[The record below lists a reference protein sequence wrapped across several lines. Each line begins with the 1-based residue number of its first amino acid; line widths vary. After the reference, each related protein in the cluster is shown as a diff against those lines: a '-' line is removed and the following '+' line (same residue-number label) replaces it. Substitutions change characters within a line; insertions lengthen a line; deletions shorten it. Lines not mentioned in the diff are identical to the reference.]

1 MQIFMNVLGICVGIG
16 EKTKWQK
23 KQSELPEAFRI
34 QHILLT
40 LKKAQKIN
48 ANGWST
54 KSSLCNIQKF

>member
-48 ANGWST
+48 ANG
-54 KSSLCNIQKF
+54 